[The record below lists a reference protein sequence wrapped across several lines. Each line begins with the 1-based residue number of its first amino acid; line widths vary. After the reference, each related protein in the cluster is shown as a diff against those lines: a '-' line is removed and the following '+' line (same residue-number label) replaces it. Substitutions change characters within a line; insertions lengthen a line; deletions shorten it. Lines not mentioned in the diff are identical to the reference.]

1 MIKIYDI
8 VFINT
13 NYKII
18 YKFIYFLVYSK
29 YNNVIIIPAMN
40 INGIIIIGEI
50 ITPVGVAVF
59 SLKPDIIN
67 GNNKIAIAIA
77 TAIII
82 KPTENLETLNSAFI
96 FFIKIKKYLLFIKL
110 LLREQHIQY
119 DYNYSSNEY

>member
-59 SLKPDIIN
+59 PLKPDIIN
-67 GNNKIAIAIA
+67 GNIKTAIAIA

-82 KPTENLETLNSAFI
+82 KPGELETLTSAFA

>member
-18 YKFIYFLVYSK
+18 YKFIYFLVDSK

-50 ITPVGVAVF
+50 IAPVGVAVF
-59 SLKPDIIN
+59 PLKPDIIN
-67 GNNKIAIAIA
+67 GNIKTAIAIA

-82 KPTENLETLNSAFI
+82 KPGELETLNSAFI